1 MTALGKLFRTT
12 AFKLSLAYLVVFAI
26 GAGLVLG
33 RVAWNVKGLMDDQI
47 NSTIEAEIKGL
58 SEQYA
63 QGGIRRLVF
72 VVEQRIRQPGA
83 SLYLVTNPNGQAIA
97 GNVIELQAG
106 ALERAGAIETT
117 YRRDDDRTTN
127 HVHQALAQV
136 VFLPGGFRLLV
147 GRDLGDRENLRHVMA
162 RALFTSLAWLVL
174 IGTLGGLF
182 VARRVLQR
190 VDAISASAHE
200 IMKGDLARRLPL
212 SGSNDELDRLAVNLN
227 AMLERIDEL
236 MTGLKEV
243 SDNIAHD
250 LKTPL
255 TRLRNNADA
264 ALREGGSTDVMHLA
278 LERVIDEADGLIR
291 IFNALLT
298 IARLEAG
305 QAGGEMKPCDPAE
318 ILADVVELYE
328 PLAEDEGGCISVE
341 VQSGLSIKADRELIG
356 QALANLLDNA
366 VKYGLSDTK
375 REISA
380 QVKLVGPN
388 VEICIADHGAGIA
401 VPDRSRVTDRFVRLE
416 GSRSRPGSGLG
427 LSMAQAI
434 LKLHGGE
441 LRIEDNAP
449 GLRVVLA
456 LPLSTSQVTHV

>member
-1 MTALGKLFRTT
+1 MTAFGKLFRTT
-12 AFKLSLAYLVVFAI
+12 AFKLSLAYLVLFAI

-47 NSTIEAEIKGL
+47 TSTIDAEIKGL

-63 QGGIRRLVF
+63 QGGLRRLVF
-72 VVEQRIRQPGA
+72 VIEQRIRQPGA
-83 SLYLVTNPNGQAIA
+83 SLYLATSPTGQSIA

-106 ALERAGAIETT
+106 ALETPGLIETS
-117 YRRDDDRTTN
+117 YRRDDDRETD
-127 HVHQALAQV
+127 HQHRALAR
-136 VFLPGGFRLLV
+136 VFVLPGGFRLLV
-147 GRDLGDRENLRHVMA
+147 GRDLGDREALHEVMG
-162 RALFTSLAWLVL
+162 RALFTSLAWLIL

-200 IMKGDLARRLPL
+200 IMKGDLSRRLPL
-212 SGSNDELDRLAVNLN
+212 SGSHDELDRLAYNLN

-236 MTGLKEV
+236 MAGLKEV

-255 TRLRNNADA
+255 TRLRNNAEE
-264 ALREGGSTDVMHLA
+264 ALRADGSQAVYREG
-278 LERVIDEADGLIR
+278 LERVIEESDGLIR

-305 QAGGEMKPCDPAE
+305 QAAGEMKPCDPAD
-318 ILADVVELYE
+318 ILGDVVELYE
-328 PLAEDEGGCISVE
+328 PLAEDNGAQIVVSMEPGLTIS
-341 VQSGLSIKADRELIG
+341 ANRELMG
-356 QALANLLDNA
+356 QALANLIDNA
-366 VKYGLSDTK
+366 LKYGLSETS
-375 REISA
+375 RSISA
-380 QVKLVGPN
+380 GVRQVEDR
-388 VEICIADHGAGIA
+388 VELFIADSGQGIA
-401 VPDRSRVTDRFVRLE
+401 VADRTRVTDRFVRLE
-416 GSRSRPGSGLG
+416 GARSRPGSGLG

-434 LKLHGGE
+434 VKLHGGE

-449 GLRVVLA
+449 GLRVVFS
-456 LPLSTSQVTHV
+456 LPISVPHG